1 MNLIDVNLC
10 IGSVP
15 YRAVPHPEAAVL
27 ARVLAREGV
36 TGGWVGHLPSAFADD
51 PLPGNDALFAALSA
65 HRGVLAHVP
74 AIRPG
79 RDGWERALE
88 REVVRGAAAIRAY
101 PRKWKMRAD
110 DPAMSE
116 LASACG
122 EAGIPLLL
130 TVRLERAPMMNAA
143 AIRSAVRSSVRVKIV
158 VAAAGRE
165 LIESTRESLTHEER
179 MRIWW
184 DISWVAGPPADDLA
198 HLVRTVGPGRL
209 LYGSGW
215 PLRLTQTPRA
225 NLELLPN
232 DLLGITLADAST
244 LLAR

>member
-1 MNLIDVNLC
+1 MSRIDVNLF

-36 TGGWVGHLPSAFADD
+36 DGGWVGHLPSAFADD
-51 PLPGNDALFAALSA
+51 PLPGNDALFTALTA
-65 HRGVLAHVP
+65 HRGTLWHTP
-74 AIRPG
+74 AIRPD
-79 RDGWERALE
+79 REGWERALE
-88 REVVRGAAAIRAY
+88 REVVRGAAAVRAY

-110 DPAMSE
+110 DPSMRD
-116 LASACG
+116 LAAACG
-122 EAGIPLLL
+122 EAGVPLLL
-130 TVRLERAPMMNAA
+130 TVRLERAPMLSAA
-143 AIRSAVRSSVRVKIV
+143 AIRNAVRASVRVKV
-158 VAAAGRE
+158 VVTAAGRD
-165 LIESTRESLTHEER
+165 LIEATRASLTHEER

-198 HLVRTVGPGRL
+198 HLVRTVGAGRL

-232 DLLGITLADAST
+232 DLLGIALADASS
-244 LLAR
+244 LLAQ